1 MLLLYNKKG
10 REMYEKM
17 CCTIRPFS
25 LPLPLRITLFFV
37 YCVLFFDGVT
47 YKYINESFAFIPGCM
62 GKELLMH
69 LVNKNEDFLGPLQ
82 N

>member
-1 MLLLYNKKG
+1 MLLLCNNKG

-25 LPLPLRITLFFV
+25 LPLPLRITPLYFI
-37 YCVLFFDGVT
+37 FDGVT
-47 YKYINESFAFIPGCM
+47 YKYINESFAFSPGCM

-69 LVNKNEDFLGPLQ
+69 LVNRNEDFQGPLMS
-82 N
+82 